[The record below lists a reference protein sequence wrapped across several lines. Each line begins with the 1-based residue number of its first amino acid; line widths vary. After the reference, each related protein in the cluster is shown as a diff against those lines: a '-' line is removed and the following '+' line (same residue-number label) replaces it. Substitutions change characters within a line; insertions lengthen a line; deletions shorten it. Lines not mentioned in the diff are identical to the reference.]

1 MSDQLKIMILS
12 GVREQGKDMFAVQ
25 VNDEI
30 YVLDAGLK
38 YPDSSLFGIDVVIPD
53 MEFFEQYG
61 DKVAGIFLTHGHAD
75 SIGAL
80 PYILRKWD
88 IPVFGSKLTI
98 ELAKIDVQ
106 RENKKR
112 NNRLFNVIDADTE
125 IDFKN
130 ASISFFHTTH
140 SVPDSLG
147 IVIHA
152 PQGQI
157 VYTGDF
163 KFDPSASPA
172 YRTDMTRLAEIA
184 EGGVLALLSDS
195 SNAEAHFPNA
205 SENEVGSYITDV
217 FRNAKG
223 RIIVAGKASNLNRVQ
238 QVINAAAATG
248 RRVLLTGR
256 DVNKIVHTAM
266 KLGYLE
272 VPDGLLMK
280 FKELKD
286 MPDKQTVILET
297 GRMGEPLQS
306 LQKMANNRHRMIRI
320 HEGDLVFIATTPSH
334 SVETTVAVTS
344 DMVYRAGGTV
354 VELGRNMH
362 TSGHA
367 TGRDIQTLVDL
378 LKPRILI
385 PVIGDY
391 RLMEAVKNL
400 AVEAGM
406 DPDDVFITK
415 NGDCLAYDAKRGSFF
430 KTDAVPGE
438 DTMIDGSGVG
448 DVGNIVLRDREVL
461 SDDGIFI
468 AVVTIDRKK
477 KKIIAEPQVTS
488 RGFVYIK
495 ANHQLMNDAIEVI
508 KNSIQANFEHKKF
521 DWTELKQ
528 DMRSSLEKFLYK
540 QTNRHPVVLPVVME
554 VNQNR
559 HRAMQKRAEDQEG
572 GKAQDA
578 KKAPNKRKCQSK
590 NPAKKAAPKG
600 KTNGKKKPAGKKPA
614 SAAKKS
620 NTKNAKES
628 KSESKVKND

>member
-1 MSDQLKIMILS
+1 MSDKLKIMVLG
-12 GVREQGKDMFAVQ
+12 GVREQGKNMFAVQ

-30 YVLDAGLK
+30 FVLDAGLK
-38 YPDSSLFGIDVVIPD
+38 YPDSSLFGIDVVIPG
-53 MEFFEQYG
+53 MEFFKQYG
-61 DKVAGIFLTHGHAD
+61 DQVVGIFLTHGHAD

-80 PYILRKWD
+80 PYILRDWD

-106 RENKKR
+106 RENKRR
-112 NNRLFNVIDADTE
+112 NNQLFNVIDADTE

-130 ASISFFHTTH
+130 ASVSFFHTTH

-163 KFDPSASPA
+163 KFDPSSRPA
-172 YRTDMTRLAEIA
+172 YRTDMARLAEIA
-184 EGGVLALLSDS
+184 EKGVLALLPDS
-195 SNAEAHFPNA
+195 SNAEAVLPNA
-205 SENEVGSYITDV
+205 SENEVGTYITNV

-238 QVINAAAATG
+238 QVFNAAAATG

-256 DVNKIVHTAM
+256 DVAKIVHTAM

-280 FKELKD
+280 AKELKD
-286 MPDKQTVILET
+286 VPDEKTVILET

-306 LQKMANNRHRMIRI
+306 LQKMANNRHRMITI

-334 SVETTVAVTS
+334 AVETTVAITS

-354 VELGRNMH
+354 IELGRNMH

-367 TGRDIQTLVDL
+367 TGRDLQTLIDL
-378 LKPRILI
+378 LKPRILV

-391 RLMEAVKNL
+391 RLLEAVKDL
-400 AVEAGM
+400 AVETGM
-406 DPDDVFITK
+406 DPDDVYITQ
-415 NGDCLAYDAKRGSFF
+415 NGDCLEYDTKRGQFF
-430 KTDAVPGE
+430 CGDAVPGE

-477 KKIIAEPQVTS
+477 KKIVSEPQVTS
-488 RGFVYIK
+488 RGFVYIN
-495 ANHQLMNDAIEVI
+495 ANHKLMNDSIQVI
-508 KNSIQANFEHKKF
+508 KDAIQANFEHKKF

-528 DMRSSLEKFLYK
+528 DMRSSLGKFLYK
-540 QTNRHPVVLPVVME
+540 QTNRRPVVLPVVME

-559 HRAMQKRAEDQEG
+559 HRAMQKKAEDAAEG
-572 GKAQDA
+572 NKEKPVKKNNRKKQTRPANKSA
-578 KKAPNKRKCQSK
+578 K
-590 NPAKKAAPKG
+590 
-600 KTNGKKKPAGKKPA
+600 GKKPVNKN
-614 SAAKKS
+614 KK
-620 NTKNAKES
+620 KDS
-628 KSESKVKND
+628 KADDKC